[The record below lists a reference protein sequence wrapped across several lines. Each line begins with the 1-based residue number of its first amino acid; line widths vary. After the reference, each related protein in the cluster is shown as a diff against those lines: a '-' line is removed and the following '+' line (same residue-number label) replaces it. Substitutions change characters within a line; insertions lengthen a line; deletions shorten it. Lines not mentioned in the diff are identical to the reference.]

1 MPESRTQDG
10 AIKAPPTRRE
20 TLGNMLRSLQIDP
33 DARGVGVAGRVGA
46 GEWRIRKTLGQPISA
61 EITMPVGQGTVRMGR
76 DESGRFIGVNQ
87 RVRGVD
93 IDAGYDAQRGSYV
106 SGKKSVGWG
115 NK

>member
-1 MPESRTQDG
+1 MPKQRTHDV
-10 AIKAPPTRRE
+10 AVEAPRTKRE
-20 TLGNMLRSLQIDP
+20 TLGNMLKDMRFEP
-33 DARGVGVAGRVGA
+33 TARGMGVEGRVGPV
-46 GEWRIRKTLGQPISA
+46 EYRVRKNLGQPISA
-61 EITMPVGQGTVRMGR
+61 EMTMPVGQGTVRMGR